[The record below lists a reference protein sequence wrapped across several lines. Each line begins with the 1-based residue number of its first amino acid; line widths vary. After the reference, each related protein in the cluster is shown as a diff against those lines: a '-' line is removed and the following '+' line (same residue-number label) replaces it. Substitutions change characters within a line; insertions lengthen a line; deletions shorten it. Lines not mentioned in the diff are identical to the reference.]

1 MTLFRAFVLVLAA
14 IGLTVAPALARGGG
28 GGGGAAGGGDHGGRG
43 VGLGHGEGPGSGVSR
58 GGGRDTAKSTPGSKH
73 RSSTAT
79 KRLSAPTPGKANPP
93 SGVVP
98 GKGKTGT
105 VPTTPGHAP

>member
-1 MTLFRAFVLVLAA
+1 MTVFRAFVLALAA
-14 IGLTVAPALARGGG
+14 IVLTVAPALARGGG
-28 GGGGAAGGGDHGGRG
+28 GGGAAGGGDHGGGG
-43 VGLGHGEGPGSGVSR
+43 VALGHSEGPGSGVSR

-73 RSSTAT
+73 RSTTAT

-93 SGVVP
+93 SGVIP

-105 VPTTPGHAP
+105 VPTTSGHGP